1 MDRHD
6 LLESI
11 RSIGITKPDLL
22 EILKVQILEEYE
34 VDNEEEFSDRLRRF
48 LRTLRSKYEKNR
60 RTFERLVKNEEAWL
74 SKPLYDNLVPIVPS
88 AKDKADDVNGN
99 GGGALLSLPKFEL

>member
-60 RTFERLVKNEEAWL
+60 RTFERLVKNEEIWL
-74 SKPLYDNLVPIVPS
+74 SKRLYDNLVLKVPS
-88 AKDKADDVNGN
+88 AGDEAKNLHGYK
-99 GGGALLSLPKFEL
+99 K

>member
-48 LRTLRSKYEKNR
+48 LRS
-60 RTFERLVKNEEAWL
+60 F
-74 SKPLYDNLVPIVPS
+74 
-88 AKDKADDVNGN
+88 
-99 GGGALLSLPKFEL
+99 